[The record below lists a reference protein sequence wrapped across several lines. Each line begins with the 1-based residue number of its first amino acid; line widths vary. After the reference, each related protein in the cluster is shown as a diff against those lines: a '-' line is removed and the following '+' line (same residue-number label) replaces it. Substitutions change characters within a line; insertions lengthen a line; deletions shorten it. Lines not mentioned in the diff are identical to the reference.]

1 MHRNPIHIRILKIY
15 TLKACTTLVTY
26 CRHMGHSASCRPHLT
41 HVIMCPH
48 SSNTQSTG
56 ASMHTLQRKSV
67 SASVSVC
74 VWQVY
79 CVNVSI
85 WDNVEHST
93 SNYCGQHEEPELKR
107 DSPKYLMSCWSWAIV
122 WPLTLGYVHLEP
134 QLGLNTTTSLVK
146 CLSWETS
153 LQLEGQPYPYHT
165 PCLLRRRKHLQISYF
180 CGNSQVLES
189 FTKTNLELVPNTTVS
204 NVTSSHVLIYWVVLF
219 AFQHADSV
227 LPKPVGPLLTAI
239 PVSTL
244 TTANKD
250 MKQVVDGTARKGG
263 GGEGGPSIELT
274 TTSLPKRRH
283 GYSSNGLATSNYG
296 FHHVAL

>member
-122 WPLTLGYVHLEP
+122 WQLTLGYVHLEP
-134 QLGLNTTTSLVK
+134 QVGLNATCCFTGKVFILGDQPSAGGTTLPLPHTLFTSQEKTFANLVFLWQFTRVIHK
-146 CLSWETS
+146 N
-153 LQLEGQPYPYHT
+153 QPG
-165 PCLLRRRKHLQISYF
+165 I
-180 CGNSQVLES
+180 GSQ
-189 FTKTNLELVPNTTVS
+189 
-204 NVTSSHVLIYWVVLF
+204 H
-219 AFQHADSV
+219 HSV
-227 LPKPVGPLLTAI
+227 QC
-239 PVSTL
+239 
-244 TTANKD
+244 N
-250 MKQVVDGTARKGG
+250 
-263 GGEGGPSIELT
+263 
-274 TTSLPKRRH
+274 
-283 GYSSNGLATSNYG
+283 
-296 FHHVAL
+296 